1 MSPVRSWDGQSYD
14 RISGPMEALGRE
26 VLARL
31 RLSGDEVVLDAGCGS
46 GRITEALLERL
57 PRGRVIAVDASASML
72 KAASERLSDTHAS
85 GDGRLELRL
94 ADLLEFALPEPVDA
108 IFSTAT
114 FHWIAD
120 HERLFARLR
129 ALLRP
134 GGR

>member
-1 MSPVRSWDGQSYD
+1 MTESPARWRRSG
-14 RISGPMEALGRE
+14 GRCWP
-26 VLARL
+26 
-31 RLSGDEVVLDAGCGS
+31 GCGW

-57 PRGRVIAVDASASML
+57 PRGKVIAVDSSASML
-72 KAASERLSDTHAS
+72 KAASERLSGTHAS

-94 ADLLEFALPEPVDA
+94 ADLLELALPEPVDA